1 MALRPADINGNSFIG
16 VFCSRIGDRVLC
28 PVDAPDEF
36 VNDLERTLGVKAV
49 RASIGATS
57 LHGSLVR
64 GNSQGMIVPYFY
76 DEDEVKRT
84 LAVADAGEMEDVR
97 ILSLDDPHTAWGNN
111 ILSSEKAAL
120 VNPDIRKGS
129 LELIGEVLGVEAVQ
143 GTIAG
148 VKTVGSVAVM
158 NSKGMVVHPRIDED
172 ERKILEE
179 LFGVDIAVCTANFG
193 SPYLGASIIANDE
206 GALVGRK
213 TSGVEMNR
221 IENTLDLI

>member
-1 MALRPADINGNSFIG
+1 LALRMADINGNSFIG
-16 VFCSRIGDRVLC
+16 VFCSLIGDRVLC

-64 GNSQGMIVPYFY
+64 GNSRGIIIPYFY
-76 DEDEVKRT
+76 DEDEVRRT
-84 LAVADAGEMEDVR
+84 LADAGDMEDVH

-129 LELIGEVLGVEAVQ
+129 LELIGDILGVEVVQ

-148 VKTVGSVAVM
+148 VKTVGSVAAM
-158 NSKGMVVHPRIDED
+158 NSKGMVVHPRIDES